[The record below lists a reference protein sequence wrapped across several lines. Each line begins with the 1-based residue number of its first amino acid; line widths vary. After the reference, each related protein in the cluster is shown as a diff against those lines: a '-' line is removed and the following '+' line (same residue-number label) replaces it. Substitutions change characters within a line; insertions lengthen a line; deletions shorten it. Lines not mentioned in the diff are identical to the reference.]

1 MTFNYLLNNVWKK
14 ILVASVIGVSL
25 VFIVSY
31 IFALHYEHPIDF
43 SYQTI
48 LATIVLC
55 SVIVEGIQL
64 INRKIDK
71 KFSWATNPKKRFW
84 VQLFA
89 YLIFILTMLSIFG
102 TIITLFVANDSYVNI
117 YDLIIINSV
126 GIVFISIYVFVEL
139 IVFMLNNWRRS
150 LVEIEKF
157 KKKEAEAKFESLR
170 NQLSPH
176 FLFNNLNTLYGLIP
190 DNSSLA
196 SEYLLKLSEIYRYV
210 LKLKDNEIVSLS
222 EEINFIKDYVFLLST
237 RYGSSFQV
245 KFELGENLLN
255 EKFLPPFTLQLLIE
269 NAEKH
274 NIIDEK
280 QIMNILIYSEND
292 EYIVVENSLLAT
304 PEVVSSTKVGLE
316 NLASR
321 YRFLTNK
328 SPIVEKSINKF
339 VVKVP
344 LLDVSLIELM

>member
-1 MTFNYLLNNVWKK
+1 MTFKRLHRNIWKR
-14 ILVASVIGVSL
+14 ILIASVLGVAL

-31 IFALHYEHPIDF
+31 IYALHYQHSIEF

-48 LATIVLC
+48 FATIIL
-55 SVIVEGIQL
+55 SGLIVEGIQF

-71 KFSWATNPKKRFW
+71 KYNWATNPKKRFW
-84 VQLFA
+84 VQLIS
-89 YLIFILTMLSIFG
+89 YLIFILAMLSVFG
-102 TIITLFVANDSYVNI
+102 TMIILFVANDTYINF

-139 IVFMLNNWRRS
+139 IVFLLNNWRRS

-157 KKKEAEAKFESLR
+157 KKRDAEAKFESLR

-210 LKLKDNEIVSLS
+210 LKLKDQEIVSLY
-222 EEINFIKDYVFLLST
+222 EEIKFIKDYVFLLST
-237 RYGSSFQV
+237 RYGTSFKV
-245 KFELGENLLN
+245 EFDLNNDLLH

-274 NIIDEK
+274 NIIDEE
-280 QIMNILIYSEND
+280 QMMSIRISSEND
-292 EYIVVENSLLAT
+292 EYIVVENNLLSS
-304 PEVVSSTKVGLE
+304 PKNVSSTKIGLE
-316 NLASR
+316 NLKSR
-321 YRFLTNK
+321 YRFLTSK
-328 SPIVEKSINKF
+328 KVSIEKSLNNF

-344 LLDVSLIELM
+344 LLDVKQIELM